1 MLNRIIDLSV
11 RFRWLV
17 IGLAVVLA
25 LFGTRELLRLPIDA
39 VPDITNRQVQI
50 TTVAPALGPEEVE
63 RQVTFPLETT
73 LAGLPGLIETRS
85 LSRHGFS
92 QITAV
97 FTDATDI
104 YFARNL
110 VNERVQAARED
121 LPGGLSPSMGP
132 VVTGLGEVYIWTLE
146 FADTPARTGALYVTP
161 EGERLTSDEE
171 KATYLRTVQDW
182 IVAPQLRTV
191 PGVAGVDVLGGYVKE
206 YAVHPNPALLAAY
219 GVGLVQLVEALEHA
233 NRIAGAGYV
242 NRAGEAY
249 IVRADAR
256 LKSLDDLAQTPILN
270 QGGRVIRVADVATV
284 EIGRTPRLGSASADG
299 RETVIGTALMLQGE
313 NSREVAQRVGQR
325 IREMEASLPPGVV
338 IRPALDRTELVEA
351 TIKTVEHNLLLGA
364 LLVIAVLFLALG
376 NARAALITALVIPL
390 SFLFAASAM
399 NRFGISANLLSLGAL
414 DFGLIVDGAVVV
426 IENTLRRL
434 SLKRDEAGR
443 PLTLSE
449 RLSVAAGAARE
460 MARPAAFGQAIILL
474 VYAPLL
480 MFEGVEGKMFGPMA
494 ATVMLALLAA
504 FVLSFTFVPAMA
516 ALLVR
521 EPKTD
526 HQETRLTRA
535 AKARYRPLLVAAMAR
550 PRAVMIG
557 AGIALLLGAVTFMA
571 LGREFVPELD
581 EGDVLV
587 QALRVPS
594 TSLEQSQAMQ
604 FQVERA
610 LMALP
615 EVERVFTRTG
625 TAEVASDPMPPSI
638 SDTFVILK
646 DRSAWPDPG
655 LDKAAL
661 VDRMEESLSSLL
673 GNNYEFT
680 QPIEMRFNELIAGV
694 RSDVAV
700 MVYGDDFAA
709 MTRTAEQ
716 VAGVLRQIDGAAD
729 VRVEQVSGQPTITA
743 SVDRTVAAAQG
754 VHASDAAD
762 ALAIAFAGRSAGQVL
777 EGDRRFDVVV
787 RLGDTLRNDP
797 TVMEQL
803 PVVPEDAATG
813 AATVPLSA
821 VARFDIADGP
831 NQISRSNGKRRM
843 IVQANVRGRDLG
855 SFVAEAQ
862 ARVGEEVQPPAGGWL
877 DWGGQFENLQRASA
891 RLGLIV
897 PIVFL
902 TIGGLLFWA
911 LRSVKDAA
919 LVFAGVPLALVGGA
933 LALGLRGMPFS
944 ISAAVGFIAVSG
956 VATLNGLVLM
966 QAIQERLAHG
976 ATPSEAALEG
986 AVDRM
991 RAVITTALVA
1001 VLGFVPMGF
1010 ATGAGAEV
1018 QKPLA
1023 TVVIGGLTTATLLTL
1038 VVLPVLMAHWG
1049 RQRKG
1054 LAADGAAKGL
1064 QVDASTGAAQE
1075 LGRGIGVE

>member
-1 MLNRIIDLSV
+1 MLNRIIDISV
-11 RFRWLV
+11 RLRWLV
-17 IGLAVVLA
+17 VALAVILA
-25 LFGTRELLRLPIDA
+25 LFGGRELLQLPIDA

-110 VNERVQAARED
+110 VNERVQAAREN
-121 LPGGLSPSMGP
+121 LPEGMSPSMGP

-146 FADTPARTGALYVTP
+146 FTGPPARTGAVYVTP
-161 EGERLTSDEE
+161 EGERLTTDEE
-171 KATYLRTVQDW
+171 KAAYLRTVQDW

-191 PGVAGVDVLGGYVKE
+191 SGVAGIDVLGGYVKE
-206 YAVHPNPALLAAY
+206 YAVHPDPAMLAAH

-284 EIGRTPRLGSASADG
+284 EIGRAPRLGSASADG
-299 RETVIGTALMLQGE
+299 RETVIGTALMLQDE

-325 IREMEASLPPGVV
+325 IEEMAASLPPGIV

-364 LLVIAVLFLALG
+364 LLVIAVLFFALG

-434 SLKRDEAGR
+434 GLKRDEAGR
-443 PLTLSE
+443 PLTVAE

-521 EPKTD
+521 EPRTA
-526 HQETRLTRA
+526 HQETRLTRG
-535 AKARYRPLLVAAMAR
+535 AKARYRPLLESAMAR
-550 PRAVMIG
+550 PRAVMVG
-557 AGIALLLGAVTFMA
+557 AAVALLLGAVTFMT
-571 LGREFVPELD
+571 LGREFVPQLD

-604 FQVERA
+604 FGVERT
-610 LMALP
+610 LMAMP
-615 EVERVFTRTG
+615 EVKRVFTRTG

-646 DRSAWPDPG
+646 DRGDWPDPG
-655 LDKAAL
+655 LDKAVL
-661 VDRMEESLSSLL
+661 VERMEQNLSTQL
-673 GNNYEFT
+673 GNSYEFT

-700 MVYGDDFAA
+700 MVYGDDFEA
-709 MTRTAEQ
+709 MTRSAEQ
-716 VAGVLRQIDGAAD
+716 VAGVLRGIDGAAD

-787 RLGDTLRNDP
+787 RLGEALRNDP
-797 TVMEQL
+797 GVMEQL
-803 PVVPEDAATG
+803 PVMPEDASTG
-813 AATVPLSA
+813 AATVPLSS

-862 ARVGEEVQPPAGGWL
+862 SRVADEVQPPAGGWL

-891 RLGLIV
+891 RLALIV

-911 LRSVKDAA
+911 LRSARDAA

-933 LALGLRGMPFS
+933 LTLALRGMPFS

-966 QAIQERLAHG
+966 QAIQERLVQG
-976 ATPSEAALEG
+976 AAPAVAAVEG

-991 RAVITTALVA
+991 RAVMTTALVA
-1001 VLGFVPMGF
+1001 VLGFVPMAF
-1010 ATGAGAEV
+1010 ATGAGGEV

-1038 VVLPVLMAHWG
+1038 IVLPVLVAYFAPK
-1049 RQRKG
+1049 Q
-1054 LAADGAAKGL
+1054 
-1064 QVDASTGAAQE
+1064 QEASERVPT
-1075 LGRGIGVE
+1075 

>member
-1 MLNRIIDLSV
+1 MLNRIIDISV

-17 IGLAVVLA
+17 VALAVVLA
-25 LFGTRELLRLPIDA
+25 LFGTRELLQLPIDA

-73 LAGLPGLIETRS
+73 LAGLPGLVETRS

-110 VNERVQAARED
+110 VNERIQAASAD
-121 LPGGLSPSMGP
+121 LPQGLSPSMGP
-132 VVTGLGEVYIWTLE
+132 VVTGLGEVFIWTLE
-146 FADTPARTGALYVTP
+146 FEGAPARPGAVYVTP
-161 EGERLTSDEE
+161 EGERLTTDEE

-191 PGVAGVDVLGGYVKE
+191 PGVAGIDVLGGYVKE
-206 YAVHPNPALLAAY
+206 YAVHPDPALLAAY

-284 EIGRTPRLGSASADG
+284 EIGRAPRLGSASADG

-313 NSREVAQRVGQR
+313 NSRAVAQRVGQR
-325 IREMEASLPPGVV
+325 INELGASLPPGVV

-351 TIKTVEHNLLLGA
+351 TIRTVEHNLALGA
-364 LLVIAVLFLALG
+364 LLVVAVLFFALG
-376 NARAALITALVIPL
+376 NVRAALITALVIPL

-426 IENTLRRL
+426 VENTLRRL
-434 SLKRDEAGR
+434 GLKRDETGR
-443 PLTLSE
+443 PLTLGE

-521 EPKTD
+521 EPKAA
-526 HQETRLTRA
+526 HQETRLTGA
-535 AKARYRPLLVAAMAR
+535 AKARYRPLLEAAMAR
-550 PRAVMIG
+550 PRAVMVG
-557 AGIALLLGAVTFMA
+557 AGIALVVGAVTFMT
-571 LGREFVPELD
+571 LGREFVPQLD

-604 FQVERA
+604 FGVERT
-610 LMALP
+610 LMAMP
-615 EVERVFTRTG
+615 EVKRVFTRTG

-646 DRSAWPDPG
+646 DRSDWPDPG
-655 LDKAAL
+655 LDKAVL
-661 VDRMEESLSSLL
+661 VERMEQNLSTQL

-700 MVYGDDFAA
+700 MVYGDDFEV
-709 MTRTAEQ
+709 MTRSAEQ
-716 VAGVLRQIDGAAD
+716 VAGVLRDIDGAAD

-803 PVVPEDAATG
+803 PVMPEDASTG
-813 AATVPLSA
+813 AATVPLSS

-862 ARVGEEVQPPAGGWL
+862 SRVADEVTPPAGGWL

-933 LALGLRGMPFS
+933 LTLALRGMPFS

-966 QAIQERLAHG
+966 QAIQERLFEG
-976 ATPSEAALEG
+976 AAPAVAALEG

-991 RAVITTALVA
+991 RAVMTTALVA
-1001 VLGFVPMGF
+1001 VLGFVPMAF
-1010 ATGAGAEV
+1010 ASGAGAEV

-1023 TVVIGGLTTATLLTL
+1023 TVVIGGLTTATFLTL
-1038 VVLPVLMAHWG
+1038 IVLPVLVAYFAPQTQTPG
-1049 RQRKG
+1049 
-1054 LAADGAAKGL
+1054 
-1064 QVDASTGAAQE
+1064 E
-1075 LGRGIGVE
+1075 RGMD

>member
-1 MLNRIIDLSV
+1 MLNRIIDASV
-11 RFRWLV
+11 RFRWWV
-17 IGLAVVLA
+17 VGLACVLA
-25 LFGTRELLRLPIDA
+25 VLGGRELLKLPIDA

-63 RQVTFPLETT
+63 RQVTFPLETA
-73 LAGLPGLIETRS
+73 LAGLPGLTGTRS

-97 FTDATDI
+97 FTDSTDI

-110 VNERVQAARED
+110 VNERIQSARED
-121 LPGGLSPSMGP
+121 LPAGLSPSMGP

-146 FADTPARTGALYVTP
+146 FKGEAARTGVPYVTP
-161 EGERLTSDEE
+161 EGERLVTDAE

-182 IVAPQLRTV
+182 IVAPQLKTV
-191 PGVAGVDVLGGYVKE
+191 AGVAGVDVLGGYVKE
-206 YAVHPNPALLAAY
+206 YAVHPDPARLAAY

-256 LKSLDDLAQTPILN
+256 VKSLAELAETPILN
-270 QGGRVIRVADVATV
+270 RGGQVIRVSDVATV
-284 EIGRTPRLGSASADG
+284 ETGRAPRLGSASADG
-299 RETVIGTALMLQGE
+299 RETVVGTALMLQGE
-313 NSREVAQRVGQR
+313 NSREVAHRVGER
-325 IREMEASLPPGVV
+325 LKTIAPSLPAGVAV
-338 IRPALDRTELVEA
+338 VPALDRTELVEA
-351 TIKTVEHNLLLGA
+351 TIRTVEHNLALGA
-364 LLVIAVLFLALG
+364 LLVIAVLFFALG
-376 NARAALITALVIPL
+376 NVRAAIITALVIPL
-390 SFLFAASAM
+390 AFLFAASAM

-434 SLKRDEAGR
+434 GLKRTEAGR
-443 PLTLSE
+443 PLTVAE
-449 RLSVAAGAARE
+449 RLAVAAEAARE

-516 ALLVR
+516 ALWVK
-521 EPKTD
+521 EPKAD
-526 HQETRLTRA
+526 HEETRLTRA
-535 AKARYRPLLVAAMAR
+535 AKSRYQPLLEAAVAR
-550 PRAVMIG
+550 PKAVLAG
-557 AGIALLLGAVTFMA
+557 AGVALLAGVLAFLM
-571 LGREFVPELD
+571 LGREFVPTLD

-587 QALRVPS
+587 QAMRVPS

-604 FQVERA
+604 FRVERT
-610 LMALP
+610 LKSMP

-646 DRSAWPDPG
+646 DRKDWPDPN
-655 LDKAAL
+655 LPKVAL
-661 VDRMEESLSSLL
+661 VERMEGELGGLL
-673 GNNYEFT
+673 GNAWEFT
-680 QPIEMRFNELIAGV
+680 QPIQMRFNELIAGV

-700 MVYGDDFAA
+700 KVYGDDFAA
-709 MTRTAEQ
+709 MSRTANE
-716 VAGVLRQIDGAAD
+716 VAAILNGIEGAAD
-729 VRVEQVSGQPTITA
+729 VKVEQISGQPTITA
-743 SVDRTVAAAQG
+743 GVDRTLAAAQG
-754 VHASDAAD
+754 IHASDAAD
-762 ALAIAFAGRSAGQVL
+762 ALAIAFAGQTAGQVN

-787 RLGDTLRNDP
+787 RLADDLRNDP
-797 TVMEQL
+797 EVMGRL
-803 PVVPEDAATG
+803 PVMPEAAESG
-813 AATVPLSA
+813 APTVPLSS
-821 VARFDIADGP
+821 VARFDVAEGP
-831 NQISRSNGKRRM
+831 NQISREDGKRR
-843 IVQANVRGRDLG
+843 IVVQANVRGRDLG
-855 SFVAEAQ
+855 SFVKEAQ
-862 ARVGEEVQPPAGGWL
+862 DKIDGKVAPPPTGWL
-877 DWGGQFENLQRASA
+877 YWGGQFENLQRASA

-902 TIGGLLFWA
+902 TIGGLLVLA
-911 LRSVKDAA
+911 LRSWKDAG

-933 LALGLRGMPFS
+933 LALLARGMPLS

-966 QAIQERLAHG
+966 QAIRERLDAG
-976 ATPSEAALEG
+976 VAPETAVVEG
-986 AVDRM
+986 AVGRL
-991 RAVITTALVA
+991 RAVLTTALVA
-1001 VLGFVPMGF
+1001 VLGFVPMAF
-1010 ATGAGAEV
+1010 ASGAGSEV

-1038 VVLPVLMAHWG
+1038 IVLPVLAAMIARPTRQGEGG
-1049 RQRKG
+1049 R
-1054 LAADGAAKGL
+1054 
-1064 QVDASTGAAQE
+1064 
-1075 LGRGIGVE
+1075 

>member
-1 MLNRIIDLSV
+1 MGTEMLDRLIDASV
-11 RFRWLV
+11 RHRWAIVALSL
-17 IGLAVVLA
+17 ILAA
-25 LFGTRELLRLPIDA
+25 LGARELMRLPIDA
-39 VPDITNRQVQI
+39 VPDITNRQVQV

-63 RQVTFPLETT
+63 RQVTFPMETA

-97 FTDATDI
+97 FTDSTDI
-104 YFARNL
+104 YFARSL
-110 VNERVQAARED
+110 VNERMQAARED
-121 LPGGLSPSMGP
+121 LPEGLSPSMGP

-146 FADTPARTGALYVTP
+146 LTGAASRAGVPYVTP
-161 EGERLTSDEE
+161 EGERLVTDQE

-182 IVAPQLRTV
+182 MVAPQLKTV

-206 YAVHPNPALLAAY
+206 YAVHPDPGRLAAY

-256 LKSLDDLAQTPILN
+256 LKSLEDLAQTPILN
-270 QGGRVIRVADVATV
+270 RAGRVIRVSDVAVV
-284 EIGRTPRLGSASADG
+284 EIGRAPRLGSASADG
-299 RETVIGTALMLQGE
+299 RETVVGTALMLQGE
-313 NSREVAQRVGQR
+313 NSREVAHRVGQR
-325 IREMEASLPPGVV
+325 LEEIQASLPPGVRL
-338 IRPALDRTELVEA
+338 RPELDRTELVEA
-351 TIKTVEHNLLLGA
+351 TIKTVEHNLMLGA
-364 LLVIAVLFLALG
+364 LLVIAVLFFALG
-376 NARAALITALVIPL
+376 NVRAALITALVIPL

-434 SLKRDEAGR
+434 GLKRQEAGR
-443 PLTLSE
+443 ALTVAE
-449 RLSVAAGAARE
+449 RLGVAAGAARE

-521 EPKTD
+521 EAKAD
-526 HQETRLTRA
+526 HEETHLTRL
-535 AKARYRPLLVAAMAR
+535 AKARYAPLLAAAMAR
-550 PRAVMIG
+550 PRAVLVG
-557 AGIALLLGAVTFMA
+557 AGVALFAGAVAFAT
-571 LGREFVPELD
+571 LGREFVPQLD

-604 FQVERA
+604 FQVERTLQA
-610 LMALP
+610 MP

-646 DRSAWPDPG
+646 DRKSWPDPREA
-655 LDKAAL
+655 KADL
-661 VDRMEESLSSLL
+661 VARMEDRLSTLL
-673 GNNYEFT
+673 GNSYEFT

-700 MVYGDDFAA
+700 MIYGDDFAA
-709 MTRTAEQ
+709 MNRTAQQ
-716 VAGVLRQIDGAAD
+716 VATVLGGIDGAAD

-762 ALAIAFAGRSAGQVL
+762 ALAIALAGRAAGQVN

-787 RLGDTLRNDP
+787 RLDDAYRSDP
-797 TVMEQL
+797 TIMEQL
-803 PVVPEDAATG
+803 PVMPENAQAG
-813 AATVPLSA
+813 APTVPLST
-821 VARFDIADGP
+821 VARFDVAEGP

-855 SFVAEAQ
+855 GFVAEAQ
-862 ARVGEEVQPPAGGWL
+862 RAVADQVQAPPSGWI

-891 RLGLIV
+891 RLALIV

-902 TIGGLLFWA
+902 TIGGLLILA
-911 LRSVKDAA
+911 LRSWKDAL

-933 LALGLRGMPFS
+933 LALALRGMPLS

-966 QAIQERLAHG
+966 QAIRQRLSDG
-976 ATPSEAALEG
+976 AEPATAAAEG
-986 AVDRM
+986 AVSRL
-991 RAVITTALVA
+991 RAVLTTALVA
-1001 VLGFVPMGF
+1001 VLGFVPMAF
-1010 ATGAGAEV
+1010 ASGAGAEV

-1038 VVLPVLMAHWG
+1038 IVLPVL
-1049 RQRKG
+1049 
-1054 LAADGAAKGL
+1054 AARNWARR
-1064 QVDASTGAAQE
+1064 V
-1075 LGRGIGVE
+1075 

>member
-1 MLNRIIDLSV
+1 MLDRIIDASV

-17 IGLAVVLA
+17 VGLAVVLA
-25 LFGTRELLRLPIDA
+25 ILGGRELLRLPIDA

-63 RQVTFPLETT
+63 RQVTFPLETE

-104 YFARNL
+104 YFARTL
-110 VNERVQAARED
+110 VNERLQSAREN
-121 LPGGLSPSMGP
+121 LPAGLSPSMGP
-132 VVTGLGEVYIWTLE
+132 VVTGLGEVYIWTLD
-146 FADTPARTGALYVTP
+146 FTGPAARSGVPYVTP
-161 EGERLTSDEE
+161 EGERLVTDPE

-182 IVAPQLRTV
+182 IVAPQLKTV

-206 YAVHPNPALLAAY
+206 YAVHPDPGRLAAY

-270 QGGRVIRVADVATV
+270 RGGQVIRVSDVAVV
-284 EIGRTPRLGSASADG
+284 EIGRAPRLGSASADG
-299 RETVIGTALMLQGE
+299 RETVVGTALMLQGQ
-313 NSREVAQRVGQR
+313 NSREVARRVGER
-325 IREMEASLPPGVV
+325 LETIKASLPPGVV
-338 IRPALDRTELVEA
+338 LRPELDRTDLVEA
-351 TIKTVEHNLLLGA
+351 TIKTVEHNLALGA
-364 LLVIAVLFLALG
+364 LLVIAVLFFALG
-376 NARAALITALVIPL
+376 NVRAAVITALVIPL

-399 NRFGISANLLSLGAL
+399 NRFNISANLLSLGAL

-434 SLKRDEAGR
+434 GIARHETGR
-443 PLTLSE
+443 PLTVTE
-449 RLSVAAGAARE
+449 RLSVAAASARE

-516 ALLVR
+516 ALIVK
-521 EPKTD
+521 EPKAD
-526 HQETRLTRA
+526 HEETRLTRA
-535 AKARYRPLLVAAMAR
+535 AKARYAPLLRAAIAR

-557 AGIALLLGAVTFMA
+557 AGVALIAGVIAFAT
-571 LGREFVPELD
+571 LGREFVPRLD

-604 FQVERA
+604 FRVETTLKA
-610 LMALP
+610 MP

-638 SDTFVILK
+638 SDTFVMLK
-646 DRSAWPDPG
+646 DRADWPNPG
-655 LDKAAL
+655 EPKAE
-661 VDRMEESLSSLL
+661 VVERMEENLSHLL

-700 MVYGDDFAA
+700 MIYGDDFPA
-709 MTRTAEQ
+709 MERTARQ
-716 VAGVLRQIDGAAD
+716 VATILNGIDGAAD

-743 SVDRTVAAAQG
+743 TVDRTAAAAQG

-762 ALAIAFAGRSAGQVL
+762 ALAIALAGRSAGQVN

-787 RLGDTLRNDP
+787 RLGDEFRNDP
-797 TVMEQL
+797 NIMEQL
-803 PVVPEDAATG
+803 PVMPENAEAG
-813 AATVPLSA
+813 APTVPLSS
-821 VARFDIADGP
+821 VARFDVAEGP
-831 NQISRSNGKRRM
+831 NQISRSDGKRRM

-862 ARVGEEVQPPAGGWL
+862 TKVAAEVQPPPSGWI

-902 TIGGLLFWA
+902 TIGGLLVMA
-911 LRSVKDAA
+911 LRSWKDAA
-919 LVFAGVPLALVGGA
+919 LVFAGVPLALVGGVLA
-933 LALGLRGMPFS
+933 LAARGMPLS

-966 QAIQERLAHG
+966 QAIRERTAAG
-976 ATPSEAALEG
+976 ASATEAAFEG
-986 AVDRM
+986 AVARL
-991 RAVITTALVA
+991 RAIMTTALVA
-1001 VLGFVPMGF
+1001 VLGFVPMAF
-1010 ATGAGAEV
+1010 ASGAGAEV

-1038 VVLPVLMAHWG
+1038 FVLPLLVSLVG
-1049 RQRKG
+1049 RR
-1054 LAADGAAKGL
+1054 
-1064 QVDASTGAAQE
+1064 
-1075 LGRGIGVE
+1075 R

>member
-1 MLNRIIDLSV
+1 MLDRIIDASV

-17 IGLAVVLA
+17 VGLAAVLA
-25 LFGTRELLRLPIDA
+25 ILGGRELLRLPIDA

-63 RQVTFPLETT
+63 RQVTFPLETE

-97 FTDATDI
+97 FTDNTDI

-110 VNERVQAARED
+110 VNERLQAAREN
-121 LPGGLSPSMGP
+121 LPEGLSPSMGP
-132 VVTGLGEVYIWTLE
+132 VVTGLGEVYIWTLD
-146 FADTPARTGALYVTP
+146 FTGAAARSGAPYVTP
-161 EGERLTSDEE
+161 EGERLVTDPE

-182 IVAPQLRTV
+182 IVAPQLKTV

-206 YAVHPNPALLAAY
+206 YAVHPDPARLAAY

-256 LKSLDDLAQTPILN
+256 LKSLEDLAQTPILN
-270 QGGRVIRVADVATV
+270 RGGQVIRVSDVAQV
-284 EIGRTPRLGSASADG
+284 EIGRAPRLGSASADG
-299 RETVIGTALMLQGE
+299 RETVVGTALMLQGQ
-313 NSREVAQRVGQR
+313 NSREVAHRVGQR
-325 IREMEASLPPGVV
+325 LETIKTSLPPGV
-338 IRPALDRTELVEA
+338 ILRPELDRTDLVEA
-351 TIKTVEHNLLLGA
+351 TIRTVEHNLALGA
-364 LLVIAVLFLALG
+364 LLVIAVLFFALG
-376 NARAALITALVIPL
+376 NARAAVITALVIPL

-399 NRFGISANLLSLGAL
+399 NRFNISANLLSLGAL

-434 SLKRDEAGR
+434 GMARHQTGR
-443 PLTLSE
+443 PLTAAE
-449 RLSVAAGAARE
+449 RLSVAAAAARE

-494 ATVMLALLAA
+494 ATVMLALAAA
-504 FVLSFTFVPAMA
+504 FALSFTFVPAMV
-516 ALLVR
+516 ALVVKD
-521 EPKTD
+521 PKAD
-526 HQETRLTRA
+526 HGETRLTRA
-535 AKARYRPLLVAAMAR
+535 AKARYAPLLKTAITR
-550 PRAVMIG
+550 PRAVLTS
-557 AGIALLLGAVTFMA
+557 AGVALLAGMIAFLT
-571 LGREFVPELD
+571 LGREFVPQLD
-581 EGDVLV
+581 EGDILV

-604 FQVERA
+604 FRVETTLKA
-610 LMALP
+610 MP
-615 EVERVFTRTG
+615 EVSRVFTRTG

-638 SDTFVILK
+638 SDTFVMLE
-646 DRSAWPDPG
+646 DRKNWPEPG
-655 LDKAAL
+655 LPKAEL
-661 VDRMEESLSSLL
+661 VRRMEQRLSTLL

-700 MVYGDDFAA
+700 MIYGDDFAA
-709 MTRTAEQ
+709 MERTAQQ
-716 VAGVLRQIDGAAD
+716 VSTVLNGIAGAAD

-754 VHASDAAD
+754 IHASDAAD
-762 ALAIAFAGRSAGQVL
+762 ALAIALAGRSAGQVN

-787 RLGDTLRNDP
+787 RLGDPFRDDP
-797 TVMEQL
+797 TIMEQL
-803 PVVPEDAATG
+803 PVMPENAEAG
-813 AATVPLSA
+813 APTVPLYA
-821 VARFDIADGP
+821 IARFDVAEGP
-831 NQISRSNGKRRM
+831 NQISRSDGKRRM

-855 SFVAEAQ
+855 SFVAEARREV
-862 ARVGEEVQPPAGGWL
+862 ADRVQPPPSGWI

-891 RLGLIV
+891 RLALIV

-902 TIGGLLFWA
+902 TIGGLLVMA
-911 LRSVKDAA
+911 LRSWRDAA

-933 LALGLRGMPFS
+933 LTLAARGMPLS

-956 VATLNGLVLM
+956 VVTLNGLVMM
-966 QAIQERLAHG
+966 QAIRARLSDGLPPA
-976 ATPSEAALEG
+976 EAALEG
-986 AVDRM
+986 AVSRL
-991 RAVITTALVA
+991 RAVLTTALVA
-1001 VLGFVPMGF
+1001 VLGFVPMAF
-1010 ATGAGAEV
+1010 AYGAGAEV

-1038 VVLPVLMAHWG
+1038 IVLPVLVAHWSG
-1049 RQRKG
+1049 RNQDPHHQPES
-1054 LAADGAAKGL
+1054 LPAA
-1064 QVDASTGAAQE
+1064 S
-1075 LGRGIGVE
+1075 

>member
-1 MLNRIIDLSV
+1 MLDRIIDASV
-11 RFRWLV
+11 RFRWWV
-17 IGLAVVLA
+17 VGIACVLAVLGA
-25 LFGTRELLRLPIDA
+25 RELLKLPIDA

-63 RQVTFPLETT
+63 RQVTFPLETA
-73 LAGLPGLIETRS
+73 LAGLPGLTETRS

-97 FTDATDI
+97 FTDRTDI

-110 VNERVQAARED
+110 VNERIQSAGAD

-146 FADTPARTGALYVTP
+146 FNGEAARTGVPYVTP
-161 EGERLTSDEE
+161 EGERLVTDAE

-182 IVAPQLRTV
+182 IVAPQLKTV
-191 PGVAGVDVLGGYVKE
+191 TGVAGVDVLGGYVKE
-206 YAVHPNPALLAAY
+206 YAVHPDPARLAAY

-256 LKSLDDLAQTPILN
+256 VKSLAELAQTPILN
-270 QGGRVIRVADVATV
+270 RGGQVIRVSDVAVV
-284 EIGRTPRLGSASADG
+284 ETGRAPRLGSASADG
-299 RETVIGTALMLQGE
+299 RETVVGTALMLQGE
-313 NSREVAQRVGQR
+313 NSRQVAHRVGERLKQ
-325 IREMEASLPPGVV
+325 IAPSLPPGVAV
-338 IRPALDRTELVEA
+338 VPALDRTKLVEA
-351 TIKTVEHNLLLGA
+351 TIGTVEHNLALGA
-364 LLVIAVLFLALG
+364 LLVIAVLFFALG
-376 NARAALITALVIPL
+376 NVRAAIITALVIPL
-390 SFLFAASAM
+390 AFLFAASAM

-434 SLKRDEAGR
+434 ALKREETGR
-443 PLTLSE
+443 ALTVPE
-449 RLSVAAGAARE
+449 RLASAAQAARE
-460 MARPAAFGQAIILL
+460 MARPAAFGQAIIML

-516 ALLVR
+516 ALWIK
-521 EPKTD
+521 EPKSD
-526 HQETRLTRA
+526 HEETRLTRA
-535 AKARYRPLLVAAMAR
+535 AKARYQPLLRAAVAR
-550 PRAVMIG
+550 PRTVVAG
-557 AGIALLLGAVTFMA
+557 AGLALLAGVIAFTM
-571 LGREFVPELD
+571 LGREFVPTLD
-581 EGDVLV
+581 EGDLLI

-604 FQVERA
+604 FQVENTLKA
-610 LMALP
+610 MP

-646 DRSAWPDPG
+646 DRKDWPDKSVT
-655 LDKAAL
+655 KAAL
-661 VDRMEESLSSLL
+661 VERMETELGKLL
-673 GNNYEFT
+673 GNAYEFT

-700 MVYGDDFAA
+700 KVYGDDFSA
-709 MTRTAEQ
+709 MSRTADQ
-716 VAGVLRQIDGAAD
+716 VAAILRGIDGAAD
-729 VRVEQVSGQPTITA
+729 VRVEQISGQPTITA

-754 VHASDAAD
+754 IHASDAAD
-762 ALAIAFAGRSAGQVL
+762 ALAIALAGRTAGQVN

-787 RLGDTLRNDP
+787 RLADELRNDP
-797 TVMEQL
+797 AVMAQL
-803 PVVPEDAATG
+803 PVMPEEAESG
-813 AATVPLSA
+813 APTVPLSA
-821 VARFDIADGP
+821 VARFETAEGP
-831 NQISRSNGKRRM
+831 NQISRENGKRR
-843 IVQANVRGRDLG
+843 IVVQANVRGRDLG
-855 SFVAEAQ
+855 GFVKEAQ
-862 ARVGEEVQPPAGGWL
+862 GLIDGKVAPPPGGWL
-877 DWGGQFENLQRASA
+877 DWGGQFENLERASA
-891 RLGLIV
+891 RLAVIV
-897 PIVFL
+897 PVVFL
-902 TIGGLLFWA
+902 TIGLLLVLA
-911 LRSVKDAA
+911 LRSWKDAA

-933 LALGLRGMPFS
+933 LALAARGMPLS

-966 QAIQERLAHG
+966 QAIRERLDQGTAPET
-976 ATPSEAALEG
+976 AVVEG
-986 AVDRM
+986 AVARL
-991 RAVITTALVA
+991 RAVLTTALVA
-1001 VLGFVPMGF
+1001 VLGFVPMAF
-1010 ATGAGAEV
+1010 ASGAGSEV

-1038 VVLPVLMAHWG
+1038 IVLPVLA
-1049 RQRKG
+1049 G
-1054 LAADGAAKGL
+1054 LI
-1064 QVDASTGAAQE
+1064 AQFDD
-1075 LGRGIGVE
+1075 RRRT

>member
-1 MLNRIIDLSV
+1 MLNRIIDASV

-17 IGLAVVLA
+17 VGLAVVLA
-25 LFGTRELLRLPIDA
+25 ILGGRELLHLPIDA
-39 VPDITNRQVQI
+39 VPDITNRQLQI

-73 LAGLPGLIETRS
+73 LAGLPGLTETRS

-110 VNERVQAARED
+110 VNERLQAARED
-121 LPGGLSPSMGP
+121 LPEGLSSSMGP

-146 FADTPARTGALYVTP
+146 LTAPAARTGAVYVTP
-161 EGERLTSDEE
+161 EGERLVTDQE

-182 IVAPQLRTV
+182 LVAPQLKTV

-206 YAVHPNPALLAAY
+206 YAVHPDPSRLAAY

-256 LKSLDDLAQTPILN
+256 LKSLNDLAQTPILN
-270 QGGRVIRVADVATV
+270 RGGQVIRVSDVATV
-284 EIGRTPRLGSASADG
+284 EIGRAPRLGSASADG
-299 RETVIGTALMLQGE
+299 RETVVGTALMLQGE
-313 NSREVAQRVGQR
+313 NSREVAHRVGER
-325 IREMEASLPPGVV
+325 LKAIAPSLPPGVV
-338 IRPALDRTELVEA
+338 LKPELDRTELVEA
-351 TIKTVEHNLLLGA
+351 TIRTVEHNLLLGA
-364 LLVIAVLFLALG
+364 LLVVAVLFFALG
-376 NARAALITALVIPL
+376 NVRAAIITALVIPL

-434 SLKRDEAGR
+434 SLKRTETGR
-443 PLTLSE
+443 PLKTAE
-449 RLSVAAGAARE
+449 RLSVAAASARE

-494 ATVMLALLAA
+494 ATVMLALAAA

-521 EPKTD
+521 EPRAD
-526 HQETRLTRA
+526 HEETRLTRA
-535 AKARYRPLLVAAMAR
+535 AKARYQPLLERAIAR
-550 PRAVMIG
+550 PRLVLTG
-557 AGIALLLGAVTFMA
+557 AGVALLAGVLAFLT
-571 LGREFVPELD
+571 LGREFVPQLD

-610 LMALP
+610 LKAMP
-615 EVERVFTRTG
+615 QVDRVFTRTG
-625 TAEVASDPMPPSI
+625 TAEIASDPMPPSI

-646 DRSAWPDPG
+646 DRRDWPDPR
-655 LDKAAL
+655 LPKADMVA
-661 VDRMEESLSSLL
+661 DMEARLSTLL
-673 GNNYEFT
+673 GNTYEFT

-694 RSDVAV
+694 RSAVAV

-709 MTRTAEQ
+709 MERTAQQ
-716 VAGVLRQIDGAAD
+716 VAGVLNGIQGAAD

-754 VHASDAAD
+754 IHASDAAD
-762 ALAIAFAGRSAGQVL
+762 ALAIAFAGRSAGQVN

-787 RLGDTLRNDP
+787 RLDDALRADP
-797 TVMEQL
+797 AVMEQL
-803 PVVPEDAATG
+803 PVMPENAQSG
-813 AATVPLSA
+813 APTIPLSS
-821 VARFDIADGP
+821 VARFDVGEGP
-831 NQISRSNGKRRM
+831 NQISRADGKRRM

-855 SFVAEAQ
+855 GFVAEAQ
-862 ARVGEEVQPPAGGWL
+862 AKVAEQVQPPPSGWI

-891 RLGLIV
+891 RLALIV

-902 TIGGLLFWA
+902 TIGLLLVMA
-911 LRSVKDAA
+911 LRSWKDAA

-933 LALGLRGMPFS
+933 LALALRGMPLS

-966 QAIQERLAHG
+966 QAIRQRLTEG
-976 ATPSEAALEG
+976 DPPATAALYG
-986 AVDRM
+986 AVSRL
-991 RAVITTALVA
+991 RAVLTTALVA
-1001 VLGFVPMGF
+1001 VLGFVPMAF
-1010 ATGAGAEV
+1010 ASGAGAEV

-1023 TVVIGGLTTATLLTL
+1023 TVVIGGLTTATILTL
-1038 VVLPVLMAHWG
+1038 IVLPVIAGW
-1049 RQRKG
+1049 RK
-1054 LAADGAAKGL
+1054 ADA
-1064 QVDASTGAAQE
+1064 VRD
-1075 LGRGIGVE
+1075 GV

>member
-1 MLNRIIDLSV
+1 MLNRIIDISV

-17 IGLAVVLA
+17 VALAVVLA
-25 LFGTRELLRLPIDA
+25 LFGARELLRLPIDA

-73 LAGLPGLIETRS
+73 LSGLPGLVETRS

-121 LPGGLSPSMGP
+121 MPEGLSPSMGP

-146 FADTPARTGALYVTP
+146 FTGPPALPGALYVTP
-161 EGERLTSDEE
+161 EGERLSTDEE

-206 YAVHPNPALLAAY
+206 YAVHPDPALLAAY

-284 EIGRTPRLGSASADG
+284 EIGRAPRLGSASADG

-325 IREMEASLPPGVV
+325 IDEMAASLPPGVV

-364 LLVIAVLFLALG
+364 LLVIAVLFFALG
-376 NARAALITALVIPL
+376 NVRAALITALVIPL

-399 NRFGISANLLSLGAL
+399 NRFNISANLLSLGAL

-426 IENTLRRL
+426 VENTLRRL
-434 SLKRDEAGR
+434 GLKRNAAGR
-443 PLTLSE
+443 PLTVAE
-449 RLSVAAGAARE
+449 RLAVAAGAARE

-521 EPKTD
+521 EPQTD
-526 HQETRLTRA
+526 HEETRLTRA
-535 AKARYRPLLVAAMAR
+535 AKARYRPLLAAAMTR
-550 PRAVMIG
+550 PHAVIIG
-557 AGIALLLGAVTFMA
+557 AGVALLLGGITFMT

-594 TSLEQSQAMQ
+594 TSLEQSQEMQ
-604 FQVERA
+604 FKVEQT
-610 LMALP
+610 LMAMP

-646 DRSAWPDPG
+646 DRKKWPDPG
-655 LDKAAL
+655 LDKPVL
-661 VDRMEESLSSLL
+661 VGRMEENLSSLL

-700 MVYGDDFAA
+700 MVYGDDFDA

-716 VAGVLRQIDGAAD
+716 VAGILREIEGAAD

-762 ALAIAFAGRSAGQVL
+762 ALAIAFAGRTAGQVL

-787 RLGDTLRNDP
+787 RLSDTLRNDP

-803 PVVPEDAATG
+803 PVMPEDAATG
-813 AATVPLSA
+813 AATVPLSSL
-821 VARFDIADGP
+821 ARFDIADGP

-855 SFVAEAQ
+855 SFVSEAQ
-862 ARVGEEVQPPAGGWL
+862 ARVADEVRPPTGGWL

-891 RLGLIV
+891 RLALIV

-902 TIGGLLFWA
+902 TIGGLLIWA

-933 LALGLRGMPFS
+933 LTLALRGMPFS

-966 QAIQERLAHG
+966 QAIRERLAQG
-976 ATPSEAALEG
+976 VSPAVAALDG
-986 AVDRM
+986 ALDRM
-991 RAVITTALVA
+991 RAVMTTALVA
-1001 VLGFVPMGF
+1001 VLGFVPMAF
-1010 ATGAGAEV
+1010 ASGAGAEV

-1038 VVLPVLMAHWG
+1038 IVLPVLVAYFG
-1049 RQRKG
+1049 SREKIRTPK
-1054 LAADGAAKGL
+1054 D
-1064 QVDASTGAAQE
+1064 
-1075 LGRGIGVE
+1075 

>member
-1 MLNRIIDLSV
+1 MLDRIIDAAV

-17 IGLAVVLA
+17 VGLAVVLA
-25 LFGTRELLRLPIDA
+25 ILGARELLRLPIDA

-63 RQVTFPLETT
+63 RQVTFPLETE

-110 VNERVQAARED
+110 VNERLQAARSD
-121 LPGGLSPSMGP
+121 LPEGLSPSMGP
-132 VVTGLGEVYIWTLE
+132 VVTGLGEVYIWTLG
-146 FADTPARTGALYVTP
+146 FTGPAATPGAPYVTP
-161 EGERLTSDEE
+161 EGETLVTDPE

-182 IVAPQLRTV
+182 IVAPQLKTV

-206 YAVHPNPALLAAY
+206 YAVHPDPGRLAAY

-256 LKSLDDLAQTPILN
+256 LKSLEDLAQTPILN
-270 QGGRVIRVADVATV
+270 RNGQVIRVSDVAVV
-284 EIGRTPRLGSASADG
+284 EMGRAPRLGSASADG
-299 RETVIGTALMLQGE
+299 RETVVGTALMLQGE
-313 NSREVAQRVGQR
+313 NSREVARRVGER
-325 IREMEASLPPGVV
+325 LETIKASLPPGVV
-338 IRPALDRTELVEA
+338 LRPELDRTDLVEA
-351 TIKTVEHNLLLGA
+351 TIRTVEHNLALGA
-364 LLVIAVLFLALG
+364 LLVVAVLFFALG
-376 NARAALITALVIPL
+376 NVRAAIITALVIPL

-434 SLKRDEAGR
+434 GLKRDETGRALTAG
-443 PLTLSE
+443 E
-449 RLSVAAGAARE
+449 RLAVAAASARE

-494 ATVMLALLAA
+494 ATVMLALAAA

-516 ALLVR
+516 ALIVR
-521 EPKTD
+521 EPRAD
-526 HQETRLTRA
+526 HEETRLTRA
-535 AKARYRPLLVAAMAR
+535 AKARYAPLLEAAIAR

-557 AGIALLLGAVTFMA
+557 AAAALLAGLITFLM
-571 LGREFVPELD
+571 LGREFVPQLD

-604 FQVERA
+604 FRVETTLKA
-610 LMALP
+610 MP
-615 EVERVFTRTG
+615 EVARVFTRTG

-638 SDTFVILK
+638 SDTFVMLK
-646 DRSAWPDPG
+646 DRKDWPEPRLPKG
-655 LDKAAL
+655 VL
-661 VDRMEESLSSLL
+661 VQRMEQRLSTLL
-673 GNNYEFT
+673 GNSYEFT

-700 MVYGDDFAA
+700 MIYGDDFAA
-709 MTRTAEQ
+709 MERTAQQ
-716 VAGVLRQIDGAAD
+716 VATVLNGIEGAAD

-762 ALAIAFAGRSAGQVL
+762 ALAIALAGRSAGQVN

-787 RLGDTLRNDP
+787 RLGEDLRNDP
-797 TVMEQL
+797 TIMEQL
-803 PVVPEDAATG
+803 PVMPENAEAG
-813 AATVPLSA
+813 APTVPLSS
-821 VARFDIADGP
+821 VARFDVAEGP
-831 NQISRSNGKRRM
+831 NQISRSDGKRRM

-855 SFVAEAQ
+855 GFVAEAQ
-862 ARVGEEVQPPAGGWL
+862 ARVADRVQPPPSGWI

-902 TIGGLLFWA
+902 TIGGLLWMA
-911 LRSVKDAA
+911 LRSWRDAV

-933 LALGLRGMPFS
+933 LALASRGMPLS

-956 VATLNGLVLM
+956 VVTLNGLVLM
-966 QAIQERLAHG
+966 QAIRQRTAEGVEPGR
-976 ATPSEAALEG
+976 AALDG
-986 AVDRM
+986 AVSRL
-991 RAVITTALVA
+991 RAVLTTALVA
-1001 VLGFVPMGF
+1001 VLGFVPMAF
-1010 ATGAGAEV
+1010 ASGAGAEV

-1038 VVLPVLMAHWG
+1038 FVLPVLTVVWDRVRPRTPG
-1049 RQRKG
+1049 R
-1054 LAADGAAKGL
+1054 
-1064 QVDASTGAAQE
+1064 
-1075 LGRGIGVE
+1075 

>member
-1 MLNRIIDLSV
+1 MLDRIIDASV

-25 LFGTRELLRLPIDA
+25 VLGGRELLHLPIDA

-50 TTVAPALGPEEVE
+50 TTVASALGPEEVE
-63 RQVTFPLETT
+63 RQVTFPLETE

-110 VNERVQAARED
+110 VNERLQSARGD
-121 LPGGLSPSMGP
+121 LPESLSPSMGP
-132 VVTGLGEVYIWTLE
+132 VVTGLGEVYIWTLD
-146 FADTPARTGALYVTP
+146 FTGPAANSGVPYVTP
-161 EGERLTSDEE
+161 EGERLVTDPE

-182 IVAPQLRTV
+182 IVAPQLKTV
-191 PGVAGVDVLGGYVKE
+191 PGVAGVDVLGGYIKE
-206 YAVHPNPALLAAY
+206 YAVHPDPGRLAAY
-219 GVGLVQLVEALEHA
+219 GVGMVQLVEALEHA

-270 QGGRVIRVADVATV
+270 RGGQVIRVSDVAVV
-284 EIGRTPRLGSASADG
+284 EIGRAPRLGSASADG
-299 RETVIGTALMLQGE
+299 RETVVGTALMLQGE
-313 NSREVAQRVGQR
+313 NSREVARRVGDR
-325 IREMEASLPPGVV
+325 LEAIKSSLPPGVV
-338 IRPALDRTELVEA
+338 LRPELDRTDLVEA
-351 TIKTVEHNLLLGA
+351 TIKTVEHNLALGA
-364 LLVIAVLFLALG
+364 LLVIAVLFFALG
-376 NARAALITALVIPL
+376 NIRAAIITALVIPL

-399 NRFGISANLLSLGAL
+399 NRFDISANLLSLGAL

-434 SLKRDEAGR
+434 GIARQETGR
-443 PLTLSE
+443 PLTVAE
-449 RLSVAAGAARE
+449 RLSIAAASARE

-516 ALLVR
+516 ALIVK
-521 EPKTD
+521 EPKGD
-526 HQETRLTRA
+526 HEETRLTRA
-535 AKARYRPLLVAAMAR
+535 AKARYAPLLRAAIAR
-550 PRAVMIG
+550 PRMVLIG
-557 AGIALLLGAVTFMA
+557 AGVALLAGAVAFAT
-571 LGREFVPELD
+571 LGREFVPQLD

-604 FQVERA
+604 FRVETTLKA
-610 LMALP
+610 MP
-615 EVERVFTRTG
+615 EVARVFTRTG

-638 SDTFVILK
+638 SDTFVMLK
-646 DRSAWPDPG
+646 DRRDWPNPG
-655 LDKAAL
+655 EPKAEVVA
-661 VDRMEESLSSLL
+661 RMEENLSHLL

-700 MVYGDDFAA
+700 MIYGDDFAA
-709 MTRTAEQ
+709 MNRTAQE
-716 VAGVLRQIDGAAD
+716 VATLLNGIEGAAD

-743 SVDRTVAAAQG
+743 SVDRTAAAAQG

-762 ALAIAFAGRSAGQVL
+762 ALSIALAGRAAGQVH

-787 RLGDTLRNDP
+787 RLGDPFRNDP
-797 TVMEQL
+797 TIMEQL
-803 PVVPEDAATG
+803 PVMPENAEAG
-813 AATVPLSA
+813 APTIPLAS
-821 VARFDIADGP
+821 VARFDVAEGP
-831 NQISRSNGKRRM
+831 NQISRSDGKRRM
-843 IVQANVRGRDLG
+843 IVQVNVRGRDLG

-862 ARVGEEVQPPAGGWL
+862 GKVADQVQPPPSGWI

-891 RLGLIV
+891 RLALIV
-897 PIVFL
+897 PMVFL
-902 TIGGLLFWA
+902 LIGGLLIIA
-911 LRSVKDAA
+911 LRSWKDAA
-919 LVFAGVPLALVGGA
+919 LVFSGVPLALVGGA
-933 LALGLRGMPFS
+933 LTLAARGMPLS

-956 VATLNGLVLM
+956 VVTLNGLVLM
-966 QAIQERLAHG
+966 QAIRQRTADGLPPAR
-976 ATPSEAALEG
+976 AALEG
-986 AVDRM
+986 AVSRL
-991 RAVITTALVA
+991 RAVLTTALVA
-1001 VLGFVPMGF
+1001 VLGFVPMAF
-1010 ATGAGAEV
+1010 ASGAGSEV

-1023 TVVIGGLTTATLLTL
+1023 TVVIGGLVTATVLTL
-1038 VVLPVLMAHWG
+1038 IVLPVLSVWSATA
-1049 RQRKG
+1049 RR
-1054 LAADGAAKGL
+1054 A
-1064 QVDASTGAAQE
+1064 E
-1075 LGRGIGVE
+1075 

>member
-17 IGLAVVLA
+17 VALAVILA
-25 LFGTRELLRLPIDA
+25 LFGGRELLRLPIDA

-73 LAGLPGLIETRS
+73 LAGLPGLVETRS

-110 VNERVQAARED
+110 VNERIQAASQD
-121 LPGGLSPSMGP
+121 LPEGLSPSMGP

-146 FADTPARTGALYVTP
+146 FTGAPAQPGAVYVTP
-161 EGERLTSDEE
+161 EGERLTTDEE
-171 KATYLRTVQDW
+171 KATYLRTVQNW

-191 PGVAGVDVLGGYVKE
+191 PGVAGIDVLGGYVKE
-206 YAVHPNPALLAAY
+206 YAVHPDPALLAAY

-270 QGGRVIRVADVATV
+270 QGGRVIRVSDVATV
-284 EIGRTPRLGSASADG
+284 EIGRAPRLGSASADG

-325 IREMEASLPPGVV
+325 IEEMATSLPPGIV

-351 TIKTVEHNLLLGA
+351 TVKTVEHNLLVGA
-364 LLVIAVLFLALG
+364 LLVIAVLFFALG

-426 IENTLRRL
+426 VENTLRRL
-434 SLKRDEAGR
+434 GLKRDEAGR
-443 PLTLSE
+443 PLTLAE
-449 RLSVAAGAARE
+449 RLAIAAGAARE

-521 EPKTD
+521 EPKTA

-535 AKARYRPLLVAAMAR
+535 TKARYRPLLEAAMAR
-550 PRAVMIG
+550 PRAVMVG
-557 AGIALLLGAVTFMA
+557 AGIALVLGAVTFMT
-571 LGREFVPELD
+571 LGREFVPQLD

-594 TSLEQSQAMQ
+594 TSLEQSQTMQ
-604 FQVERA
+604 FGVERT
-610 LMALP
+610 LMAMP
-615 EVERVFTRTG
+615 EVKRVFTRTG

-646 DRSAWPDPG
+646 DRGDWPDPG
-655 LDKAAL
+655 LDKAVL
-661 VDRMEESLSSLL
+661 VERMEQNLSTQL
-673 GNNYEFT
+673 GNSYEFT

-700 MVYGDDFAA
+700 MVYGDNFEA
-709 MTRTAEQ
+709 MTRSAEQ
-716 VAGVLRQIDGAAD
+716 VAGVLRDIDGAAD

-787 RLGDTLRNDP
+787 RLGDALRNDP

-803 PVVPEDAATG
+803 PVMPEDASTG
-813 AATVPLSA
+813 AATIPLSS

-862 ARVGEEVQPPAGGWL
+862 SRVADEVTPPAGGWL

-911 LRSVKDAA
+911 LRSSRDAA

-933 LALGLRGMPFS
+933 LTLALRGMPFS

-966 QAIQERLAHG
+966 QAIQERLTQG
-976 ATPSEAALEG
+976 AAPAVAAVEG

-991 RAVITTALVA
+991 RAVMTTALVA
-1001 VLGFVPMGF
+1001 VLGFVPMAF

-1038 VVLPVLMAHWG
+1038 VVLPVLVAYFAPKQQMAG
-1049 RQRKG
+1049 ER
-1054 LAADGAAKGL
+1054 
-1064 QVDASTGAAQE
+1064 VPT
-1075 LGRGIGVE
+1075 

>member
-1 MLNRIIDLSV
+1 MLDRIIGAAV
-11 RFRWLV
+11 RFRWAIV
-17 IGLAVVLA
+17 GLAVILTILGA
-25 LFGTRELLRLPIDA
+25 RELMRLPIDA
-39 VPDITNRQVQI
+39 VPDITNRQVQV

-63 RQVTFPLETT
+63 RQVTFPLETA
-73 LAGLPGLIETRS
+73 LAGLPGLTETRS

-97 FTDATDI
+97 FTDSTDI

-110 VNERVQAARED
+110 INERIQSARED

-146 FADTPARTGALYVTP
+146 LTGPAAHTGAPYVTP
-161 EGERLTSDEE
+161 EGERLVTDAE

-182 IVAPQLRTV
+182 LVAPQLKTV

-206 YAVHPNPALLAAY
+206 YAVHPDPGRLAAY

-256 LKSLDDLAQTPILN
+256 LKSLEDLAQTPILN
-270 QGGRVIRVADVATV
+270 RGGQVIRVSDVATV
-284 EIGRTPRLGSASADG
+284 GIGRAPRLGSASADG
-299 RETVIGTALMLQGE
+299 RETVVGTALMLQGE
-313 NSREVAQRVGQR
+313 NSREVARRVGQR
-325 IREMEASLPPGVV
+325 LNEIQSSLPPGVRL
-338 IRPALDRTELVEA
+338 RPELDRTDLVEA
-351 TIKTVEHNLLLGA
+351 TIRTVEHNLALGA
-364 LLVIAVLFLALG
+364 LLVIAVLFFALG
-376 NARAALITALVIPL
+376 NVRAAIITALIIPL

-434 SLKRDEAGR
+434 GLKRQEAGR
-443 PLTLSE
+443 ALTAPE
-449 RLSVAAGAARE
+449 RLSVAADAARE

-516 ALLVR
+516 ALFIR
-521 EPKTD
+521 EPKVD
-526 HQETRLTRA
+526 QEETRLTRA
-535 AKARYRPLLVAAMAR
+535 ANARYSVLLSAALAR
-550 PRAVMIG
+550 PRAVLIG
-557 AGIALLLGAVTFMA
+557 AGVALLAGGIAFAT
-571 LGREFVPELD
+571 LGREFVPQLD

-604 FQVERA
+604 FRVETTLKA
-610 LMALP
+610 MP

-638 SDTFVILK
+638 SDTFVMLK
-646 DRSAWPDPG
+646 DRRDWPNPG
-655 LDKAAL
+655 EPKAEL
-661 VDRMEESLSSLL
+661 VGRMEERLSTLL

-680 QPIEMRFNELIAGV
+680 QPVQMRFNELIAGV

-700 MVYGDDFAA
+700 MIYGDDFAA
-709 MTRTAEQ
+709 MNRTAQQ
-716 VAGVLRQIDGAAD
+716 VAEVLNGIDGAAD

-743 SVDRTVAAAQG
+743 SVDRTAAAAQG

-762 ALAIAFAGRSAGQVL
+762 ALAIALAGRSAGQVN

-787 RLGDTLRNDP
+787 RLGDDFRNDP
-797 TVMEQL
+797 AILEQL
-803 PVVPEDAATG
+803 PVMPENAEAG
-813 AATVPLSA
+813 APTVPLSS
-821 VARFDIADGP
+821 VARFDTAEGP
-831 NQISRSNGKRRM
+831 SQISRSDGKRRM

-862 ARVGEEVQPPAGGWL
+862 SKVADQIQPPPSGWI

-891 RLGLIV
+891 RLALIV

-902 TIGGLLFWA
+902 TIGGLLVVA
-911 LRSVKDAA
+911 LRSWKDAA

-933 LALGLRGMPFS
+933 LTLALRGMPLS

-966 QAIQERLAHG
+966 QAIRQRTVEG
-976 ATPSEAALEG
+976 VPPVEASLQG
-986 AVDRM
+986 AVSRL
-991 RAVITTALVA
+991 RAVLTTALVA
-1001 VLGFVPMGF
+1001 VLGFVPMAF
-1010 ATGAGAEV
+1010 ASGAGAEV

-1023 TVVIGGLTTATLLTL
+1023 TVVIGGLTTATVLTL
-1038 VVLPVLMAHWG
+1038 IVLPVL
-1049 RQRKG
+1049 
-1054 LAADGAAKGL
+1054 AALIG
-1064 QVDASTGAAQE
+1064 QSAQPTV
-1075 LGRGIGVE
+1075 RR

>member
-1 MLNRIIDLSV
+1 MLDRIIDASV
-11 RFRWLV
+11 RFRWWV
-17 IGLAVVLA
+17 VGIACVLAVLGA
-25 LFGTRELLRLPIDA
+25 RELLKLPIDA

-63 RQVTFPLETT
+63 RQVTFPLETA
-73 LAGLPGLIETRS
+73 LAGLPGLTETRS

-97 FTDATDI
+97 FTDRTDI

-110 VNERVQAARED
+110 VNERIQSAGAD

-146 FADTPARTGALYVTP
+146 FKGEAARAGAPYVTS
-161 EGERLTSDEE
+161 EGERLVTDAE

-182 IVAPQLRTV
+182 IVAPQLKTV

-206 YAVHPNPALLAAY
+206 YAVHPDPARLAAY

-256 LKSLDDLAQTPILN
+256 VKSLAELAQTPILN
-270 QGGRVIRVADVATV
+270 RGGQVIRVSDVAVV
-284 EIGRTPRLGSASADG
+284 ETGRAPRLGSASADG
-299 RETVIGTALMLQGE
+299 RETVVGTALMLQGE
-313 NSREVAQRVGQR
+313 NSREVAHRVGER
-325 IREMEASLPPGVV
+325 LKAIAPSLPPGVAV
-338 IRPALDRTELVEA
+338 VPALDRTELVEA
-351 TIKTVEHNLLLGA
+351 TIRTVEHNLALGA
-364 LLVIAVLFLALG
+364 LLVIAVLFFALG
-376 NARAALITALVIPL
+376 NVRAAIITALVIPL
-390 SFLFAASAM
+390 AFLFAASAM

-434 SLKRDEAGR
+434 ALKREEAGR
-443 PLTLSE
+443 PLTVAE
-449 RLSVAAGAARE
+449 RLSVAALAARE

-516 ALLVR
+516 ALWVK
-521 EPKTD
+521 EPKAD
-526 HQETRLTRA
+526 HEETRLTRA
-535 AKARYRPLLVAAMAR
+535 AKARYEPLLRAAVAR
-550 PRAVMIG
+550 PRAVLAG
-557 AGIALLLGAVTFMA
+557 AGVALLAGVIAFAM
-571 LGREFVPELD
+571 LGREFVPTLD
-581 EGDVLV
+581 EGDLLI

-604 FQVERA
+604 FEVENTLKA
-610 LMALP
+610 QP
-615 EVERVFTRTG
+615 EVARVFTRTG

-646 DRSAWPDPG
+646 DRKDWPNPN
-655 LDKAAL
+655 LPKAEL
-661 VDRMEESLSSLL
+661 VERMEGDLGTLL
-673 GNNYEFT
+673 GNAYEFT

-700 MVYGDDFAA
+700 KVYGDDFAA
-709 MTRTAEQ
+709 MSRTADQ
-716 VAGVLRQIDGAAD
+716 VAVILRGIDGAAD
-729 VRVEQVSGQPTITA
+729 VRVEQISGQPTITA

-754 VHASDAAD
+754 IHASDAAD
-762 ALAIAFAGRSAGQVL
+762 ALAIALAGREAGQVN

-787 RLGDTLRNDP
+787 RLADELRNDP
-797 TVMEQL
+797 AVMAQL
-803 PVVPEDAATG
+803 PVMAEDAESG
-813 AATVPLSA
+813 APTVPLSA
-821 VARFDIADGP
+821 VARFDTAEGP
-831 NQISRSNGKRRM
+831 NQISRENGKRR
-843 IVQANVRGRDLG
+843 IVVQANVRGRDLG
-855 SFVAEAQ
+855 SFVKEAQ
-862 ARVGEEVQPPAGGWL
+862 GKIDGKVAPPPGGWL
-877 DWGGQFENLQRASA
+877 DWGGQFENLERASA

-897 PIVFL
+897 PLVFL
-902 TIGGLLFWA
+902 TIGGLLVLA
-911 LRSVKDAA
+911 LRSWKDAG

-933 LALGLRGMPFS
+933 LALAARGMPLS

-966 QAIQERLAHG
+966 QAIRERLDAG
-976 ATPSEAALEG
+976 TAPDQAAVEG
-986 AVDRM
+986 AVARL
-991 RAVITTALVA
+991 RAVLTTALVA
-1001 VLGFVPMGF
+1001 VLGFVPMAF
-1010 ATGAGAEV
+1010 ASGAGSEV

-1038 VVLPVLMAHWG
+1038 IVLPVLA
-1049 RQRKG
+1049 G
-1054 LAADGAAKGL
+1054 LIARFD
-1064 QVDASTGAAQE
+1064 DRR
-1075 LGRGIGVE
+1075 RG

>member
-1 MLNRIIDLSV
+1 MLDRIIDASV

-17 IGLAVVLA
+17 VALACVLAV
-25 LFGTRELLRLPIDA
+25 FGARELISLPIDA
-39 VPDITNRQVQI
+39 VPDITNRQVQV

-63 RQVTFPLETT
+63 RQVTFPLETA
-73 LAGLPGLIETRS
+73 LAGLPGLTETRS

-97 FTDATDI
+97 FADSTDI

-110 VNERVQAARED
+110 INERLQGARGD
-121 LPGGLSPSMGP
+121 LPEGLSPGMGP

-146 FADTPARTGALYVTP
+146 LTGPAGGDAPYVTP
-161 EGERLTSDEE
+161 EGERLTTDAE
-171 KATYLRTVQDW
+171 KATYLRTIQDW
-182 IVAPQLRTV
+182 LVAPQLKTV
-191 PGVAGVDVLGGYVKE
+191 PGVAGVDVQGGYVKE
-206 YAVHPNPALLAAY
+206 YAVHPDPARLAAY

-256 LKSLDDLAQTPILN
+256 VKSLQELAQTPILN
-270 QGGRVIRVADVATV
+270 RGGQVIRVSDVAIV
-284 EIGRTPRLGSASADG
+284 EIGRAPRLGSASADG
-299 RETVIGTALMLQGE
+299 HETVVGTALMLQGE
-313 NSREVAQRVGQR
+313 NSREVAHRVGQKLND
-325 IREMEASLPPGVV
+325 IQPSLPPGV
-338 IRPALDRTELVEA
+338 RLRAELDRTDLVEA
-351 TIKTVEHNLLLGA
+351 TIRTVEHNLALGA
-364 LLVIAVLFLALG
+364 LLVIAVLFFALG
-376 NARAALITALVIPL
+376 NVRAAIITALIIPL

-434 SLKRDEAGR
+434 GLKREETGR
-443 PLTLSE
+443 PLTSGE
-449 RLSVAAGAARE
+449 RLRVAAAAARE

-516 ALLVR
+516 ALFVR
-521 EPKTD
+521 EPGGD
-526 HQETRLTRA
+526 HEETRLTRA
-535 AKARYRPLLVAAMAR
+535 AKARYAPLLLAALAR
-550 PRAVMIG
+550 PRAVIAG
-557 AGIALLLGAVTFMA
+557 AGVALLAGGIAFAT
-571 LGREFVPELD
+571 LGREFVPQLD

-587 QALRVPS
+587 QALRAPS
-594 TSLEQSQAMQ
+594 TSLEQSQSMQ
-604 FQVERA
+604 FRVERA
-610 LMALP
+610 LKQMP

-625 TAEVASDPMPPSI
+625 TAEVATDPMPPSI
-638 SDTFVILK
+638 SDTFVMLK
-646 DRSAWPDPG
+646 DRKDWPDPREPKE
-655 LDKAAL
+655 DL
-661 VDRMEESLSSLL
+661 VERMEENLSHLL

-680 QPIEMRFNELIAGV
+680 QPVQMRFNELIAGV

-700 MVYGDDFAA
+700 MVYGDDFTE
-709 MTRTAEQ
+709 MNRTAQ
-716 VAGVLRQIDGAAD
+716 RVATVLNGIEGAAD

-754 VHASDAAD
+754 IHASDAAD
-762 ALAIAFAGRSAGQVL
+762 ALAIALAGRAAGQVH
-777 EGDRRFDVVV
+777 EGDRSFDVVV
-787 RLGDTLRNDP
+787 RLDEGLRNDP
-797 TVMEQL
+797 AVIEQL
-803 PVVPEDAATG
+803 PVMPENAEAG
-813 AATVPLSA
+813 SPVVPLAS
-821 VARFDIADGP
+821 VARFDTAEGP
-831 NQISRSNGKRRM
+831 NQISRSDGKRRM

-862 ARVGEEVQPPAGGWL
+862 SKVAENVQPPPSGWL
-877 DWGGQFENLQRASA
+877 DWGGQFENLQRAA
-891 RLGLIV
+891 TRLALIV

-902 TIGGLLFWA
+902 TIAILLVLA
-911 LRSVKDAA
+911 LRSWKDAA

-933 LALGLRGMPFS
+933 LTLALRGMPLS

-966 QAIQERLAHG
+966 QAIRERTASGLPG
-976 ATPSEAALEG
+976 PQAALEG
-986 AVDRM
+986 AVARL
-991 RAVITTALVA
+991 RPVLTTALVA
-1001 VLGFVPMGF
+1001 VLGFVPMAF
-1010 ATGAGAEV
+1010 ATGAGSEV

-1038 VVLPVLMAHWG
+1038 IVLPVLAAL
-1049 RQRKG
+1049 RKPP
-1054 LAADGAAKGL
+1054 
-1064 QVDASTGAAQE
+1064 VS
-1075 LGRGIGVE
+1075 

>member
-1 MLNRIIDLSV
+1 MLDRIIDLSV

-17 IGLAVVLA
+17 VALAVILA

-97 FTDATDI
+97 FTDETDI

-110 VNERVQAARED
+110 VNERVQAAQED

-146 FADTPARTGALYVTP
+146 FTGARARAGALYVTP

-206 YAVHPNPALLAAY
+206 YAVHPDPALLAAY

-256 LKSLDDLAQTPILN
+256 LKSLEDLTQTPILN

-284 EIGRTPRLGSASADG
+284 EIGRAPRLGSASADG

-325 IREMEASLPPGVV
+325 IEEMAASLPPGVV

-364 LLVIAVLFLALG
+364 LLVIAVLFFALG

-426 IENTLRRL
+426 VENTLRRL
-434 SLKRDEAGR
+434 GLKRDETGR
-443 PLTLSE
+443 PLTLPE

-480 MFEGVEGKMFGPMA
+480 MFEGVEGKMFGPMSS
-494 ATVMLALLAA
+494 TVMLALLAA
-504 FVLSFTFVPAMA
+504 FVLSFTFVPAMT

-521 EPKTD
+521 EPKAN
-526 HQETRLTRA
+526 HEETRLTRA
-535 AKARYRPLLVAAMAR
+535 AKARYRPLLEAAMAR

-557 AGIALLLGAVTFMA
+557 AVVTLAVGAVTFMT

-594 TSLEQSQAMQ
+594 TSLEQSQDMQ
-604 FQVERA
+604 FAVERV
-610 LMALP
+610 LMGLP

-646 DRSAWPDPG
+646 DRKDWPNPR
-655 LDKAAL
+655 LDKAVL
-661 VDRMEESLSSLL
+661 VGRMEESLSTLL

-700 MVYGDDFAA
+700 MIYGDDFAA

-716 VAGVLRQIDGAAD
+716 VASVLREIDGAAD

-787 RLGDTLRNDP
+787 RLSDALRNDP

-803 PVVPEDAATG
+803 PVMPEDAATG
-813 AATVPLSA
+813 APTVPLSS

-862 ARVGEEVQPPAGGWL
+862 ARVADEVQPPTAGWL

-902 TIGGLLFWA
+902 TIGVLLFWA

-933 LALGLRGMPFS
+933 LTLALRGMPFS

-976 ATPSEAALEG
+976 AAPATAALEG
-986 AVDRM
+986 AIDRM
-991 RAVITTALVA
+991 RAVMTTALVA
-1001 VLGFVPMGF
+1001 VLGFVPMAF

-1038 VVLPVLMAHWG
+1038 IVLPVLVAFFG
-1049 RQRKG
+1049 QRTSVK
-1054 LAADGAAKGL
+1054 
-1064 QVDASTGAAQE
+1064 
-1075 LGRGIGVE
+1075 

>member
-1 MLNRIIDLSV
+1 MLDRIIDASV

-17 IGLAVVLA
+17 VGLAVVLA
-25 LFGTRELLRLPIDA
+25 ILGTRELLRLPIDA

-63 RQVTFPLETT
+63 RQVTFPLETE

-97 FTDATDI
+97 FTDSTEI

-110 VNERVQAARED
+110 VNERLQAASAD
-121 LPGGLSPSMGP
+121 LPEGLSPSMGP

-146 FADTPARTGALYVTP
+146 LTGPAARTGVPYVTP
-161 EGERLTSDEE
+161 EGERLVTDAE

-182 IVAPQLRTV
+182 IVAPQLKTV

-206 YAVHPNPALLAAY
+206 YAVHPEPARLAAY

-233 NRIAGAGYV
+233 NRIAGAGYI

-270 QGGRVIRVADVATV
+270 RGGQVIRVSDVATV
-284 EIGRTPRLGSASADG
+284 EIGRAPRLGSASADG
-299 RETVIGTALMLQGE
+299 RETVVGTALMLQGE
-313 NSREVAQRVGQR
+313 NSRDVAHRVGQR
-325 IREMEASLPPGVV
+325 LEEVQDSLPPGVRL
-338 IRPALDRTELVEA
+338 RPELDRTDLVEA
-351 TIKTVEHNLLLGA
+351 TIRTVEHNLALGA
-364 LLVIAVLFLALG
+364 LLVIGVLFFALG
-376 NARAALITALVIPL
+376 NVRAAIITALIIPL

-399 NRFGISANLLSLGAL
+399 NRFDISANLLSLGAL

-434 SLKRDEAGR
+434 GLKREEAGGR
-443 PLTLSE
+443 PLTVTE
-449 RLSVAAGAARE
+449 RLSVAAASARE
-460 MARPAAFGQAIILL
+460 MARPAAFGQAIIML

-516 ALLVR
+516 ALIVK
-521 EPKTD
+521 EPKAD
-526 HQETRLTRA
+526 HEETRLTRV
-535 AKARYRPLLVAAMAR
+535 AKARYAPLLVAALAR
-550 PRAVMIG
+550 PRAVLII
-557 AGIALLLGAVTFMA
+557 AGVTLLAGVIAFAT
-571 LGREFVPELD
+571 LGREFVPQLD

-604 FQVERA
+604 FRVETTLKA
-610 LMALP
+610 MP
-615 EVERVFTRTG
+615 EVARVFTRTG

-638 SDTFVILK
+638 SDTFVMLK
-646 DRSAWPDPG
+646 DRKDWPNPG
-655 LDKAAL
+655 EVKAEVVA
-661 VDRMEESLSSLL
+661 RMEQRLSTLL

-709 MTRTAEQ
+709 MDRTAQQ
-716 VAGVLRQIDGAAD
+716 VAAVLNGIDGAAD
-729 VRVEQVSGQPTITA
+729 VRVEQVSGQPTLTA

-754 VHASDAAD
+754 IHASDAAD
-762 ALAIAFAGRSAGQVL
+762 ALAIAFAGRAAGQIN

-787 RLGDTLRNDP
+787 RLSDDLRGDP
-797 TVMEQL
+797 IVMEQL
-803 PVVPEDAATG
+803 PVMSENAEAG
-813 AATVPLSA
+813 APTVPLAS
-821 VARFDIADGP
+821 VARFDVAEGP
-831 NQISRSNGKRRM
+831 NQISRSDGKRRM

-862 ARVGEEVQPPAGGWL
+862 ARVADQVQPPPSGWI

-902 TIGGLLFWA
+902 TIGGLLVLA
-911 LRSVKDAA
+911 LRSWRDAV

-933 LALGLRGMPFS
+933 LALAARGMPLS

-966 QAIQERLAHG
+966 QAIRQRTDEGQPPAQ
-976 ATPSEAALEG
+976 AALDG
-986 AVDRM
+986 AVSRL
-991 RAVITTALVA
+991 RAVLTTALVA
-1001 VLGFVPMGF
+1001 VLGFVPMAF
-1010 ATGAGAEV
+1010 ASGAGAEV

-1038 VVLPVLMAHWG
+1038 IVLPVLTSLWA
-1049 RQRKG
+1049 RPR
-1054 LAADGAAKGL
+1054 
-1064 QVDASTGAAQE
+1064 
-1075 LGRGIGVE
+1075 

>member
-1 MLNRIIDLSV
+1 MLDRIIDAAV

-17 IGLAVVLA
+17 VGLAAVLA
-25 LFGTRELLRLPIDA
+25 ILGGRELLRLPIDA

-63 RQVTFPLETT
+63 RQVTFPLETE

-110 VNERVQAARED
+110 VNERLQSARAD
-121 LPGGLSPSMGP
+121 LPEGLSPSMGP
-132 VVTGLGEVYIWTLE
+132 VVTGLGEVYIWTVG
-146 FADTPARTGALYVTP
+146 FTGPAATSGVPYLTP
-161 EGERLTSDEE
+161 EGERLVTDPE

-182 IVAPQLRTV
+182 IVAPQLKTV

-206 YAVHPNPALLAAY
+206 YAVHPDPGRLAAY

-256 LKSLDDLAQTPILN
+256 LKSLEDLAQTPILN
-270 QGGRVIRVADVATV
+270 RGGQVIRVSDVATV
-284 EIGRTPRLGSASADG
+284 EIGRAPRLGSASADG
-299 RETVIGTALMLQGE
+299 RETVVGTALMLQGE
-313 NSREVAQRVGQR
+313 NSREVAHRVGER
-325 IREMEASLPPGVV
+325 LETIKASLPPGVV
-338 IRPALDRTELVEA
+338 LRPELDRTDLVEA
-351 TIKTVEHNLLLGA
+351 TIRTVEHNLALGA
-364 LLVIAVLFLALG
+364 LLVIAVLFFALG
-376 NARAALITALVIPL
+376 NMRAAIITALVIPL

-434 SLKRDEAGR
+434 GVKREETGR
-443 PLTLSE
+443 PLTAGE
-449 RLSVAAGAARE
+449 RLSVAAASARE

-494 ATVMLALLAA
+494 ATVMLALGAA

-516 ALLVR
+516 ALILR
-521 EPKTD
+521 EPKGGAD
-526 HQETRLTRA
+526 HEETRLTRA
-535 AKARYRPLLVAAMAR
+535 AKARYAPLLEAAIAR
-550 PRAVMIG
+550 PRAVMVG
-557 AGIALLLGAVTFMA
+557 AGVALLAGLTAFLT
-571 LGREFVPELD
+571 LGREFVPQLD

-604 FQVERA
+604 FRVETTLKA
-610 LMALP
+610 MP
-615 EVERVFTRTG
+615 EVARVFTRTG

-638 SDTFVILK
+638 SDTFVMLK
-646 DRSAWPDPG
+646 DREDWPEPG
-655 LDKAAL
+655 LAKAEL
-661 VDRMEESLSSLL
+661 VERMEQRLSTLL

-700 MVYGDDFAA
+700 MIYGDDFPAMERTARQVAA
-709 MTRTAEQ
+709 MLN
-716 VAGVLRQIDGAAD
+716 GIDGAAD

-762 ALAIAFAGRSAGQVL
+762 ALAIALAGRSAGQVN

-787 RLGDTLRNDP
+787 RLGEDLRNDP
-797 TVMEQL
+797 SIMEQL
-803 PVVPEDAATG
+803 PVMPENAEAG
-813 AATVPLSA
+813 APTVPLSS
-821 VARFDIADGP
+821 VARFDVAEGP
-831 NQISRSNGKRRM
+831 NQISRSDGKRRM

-855 SFVAEAQ
+855 GFVAEAR
-862 ARVGEEVQPPAGGWL
+862 AKVAEHVQPPPSGWI

-897 PIVFL
+897 PVVFL
-902 TIGGLLFWA
+902 TIGGLLWMA
-911 LRSVKDAA
+911 LRSWRDAV

-933 LALGLRGMPFS
+933 LALALRGMPLS

-956 VATLNGLVLM
+956 VVTLNGLVLM
-966 QAIQERLAHG
+966 QAIRQRAGEG
-976 ATPSEAALEG
+976 AEPAQAALEG
-986 AVDRM
+986 AVRRL
-991 RAVITTALVA
+991 RAVLTTALVA
-1001 VLGFVPMGF
+1001 VLGFVPMAF
-1010 ATGAGAEV
+1010 AAGAGAEV

-1023 TVVIGGLTTATLLTL
+1023 TVVIGGLTTATMLTL
-1038 VVLPVLMAHWG
+1038 FVLPVL
-1049 RQRKG
+1049 
-1054 LAADGAAKGL
+1054 AAAWKRP
-1064 QVDASTGAAQE
+1064 SP
-1075 LGRGIGVE
+1075 